1 MNGPAA
7 ARLYDEHVDAIYGYA
22 ARRVGPDAAVTVV
35 EDVFEQALRQ
45 EAKRPATASSDLGW
59 LLAIATAFLR
69 RHSETERTR
78 LLDWAAQPDRATPL
92 SVNDPLLSGEG
103 ASVRATLTAEV
114 MAAVAELEPAE
125 RDLLFLV
132 AWEGCSSSLTASATG
147 IPQSEI
153 RGRLSTVR
161 KELRNRVSR
170 SSDDTDPNERPA
182 AEPASTAAA
191 TSASSSA
198 ATSAS
203 SDDIAADVDERAT
216 GASNGSDTETAESS

>member
-1 MNGPAA
+1 MSLNGPAA

-45 EAKRPATASSDLGW
+45 EAKRPASASSDLGW

-78 LLDWAAQPDRATPL
+78 LVDWAAQPDRATPL

-103 ASVRATLTAEV
+103 ESVRATLTAEV

-132 AWEGCSSSLTASATG
+132 AWEGCSSSLTATATG

-153 RGRLSTVR
+153 RGRLSAVR

-170 SSDDTDPNERPA
+170 SSDDTDPNERP
-182 AEPASTAAA
+182 TAL
-191 TSASSSA
+191 SASA
-198 ATSAS
+198 G
-203 SDDIAADVDERAT
+203 DDIAADVDERAT
-216 GASNGSDTETAESS
+216 EAGIDSDTETAESS